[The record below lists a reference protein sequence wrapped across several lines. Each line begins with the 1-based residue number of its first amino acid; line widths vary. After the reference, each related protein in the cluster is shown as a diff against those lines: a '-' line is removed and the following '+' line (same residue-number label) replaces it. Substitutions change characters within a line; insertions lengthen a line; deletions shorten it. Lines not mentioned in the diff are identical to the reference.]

1 MKRPCVLFG
10 LIVLVFLLVFGCGK
24 PHSVERAREL
34 VAIGDTRE
42 KAIEILS
49 SVAWYHEPC
58 YVGEKSSTDLF
69 FFGSHSYGEAEI
81 VILSSV
87 LEGDEYKV
95 TRISSFESY
104 AWHTAYAN
112 CIDRDRF
119 ED

>member
-1 MKRPCVLFG
+1 MKRPCVVFG

-49 SVAWYHEPC
+49 SEAWYYQPC
-58 YVGEKSSTDLF
+58 ENWSSIDDLF
-69 FFGSHSYGEAEI
+69 FYGDHSYDNADI
-81 VILSSV
+81 VIVVSV
-87 LEGDEYKV
+87 PRDGGYRVDM
-95 TRISSFESY
+95 ISSFEPN

-112 CIDRDRF
+112 CIDRKRF